1 MIISASLRQAAAC
14 RRHKATVESLM
25 IYIAAIDDVTAVIPG
40 FLHHATSDGQ
50 IIIPSVDDARHDLTG
65 APEIITFSAASD

>member
-14 RRHKATVESLM
+14 RHKATVEPLM
-25 IYIAAIDDVTAVIPG
+25 IYIAAMDDVTAVIG
-40 FLHHATSDGQ
+40 FLHHATSNGQ
-50 IIIPSVDDARHDLTG
+50 IIIPNVDDARHDLTA

>member
-14 RRHKATVESLM
+14 SHRATVEPLM

-40 FLHHATSDGQ
+40 FLHHATSDRQ
-50 IIIPSVDDARHDLTG
+50 IIIPNVDDVRHDLTA